1 MTANAETYDV
11 VVVGGGPAGSTAAN
25 DLAKD
30 GRKVVLL
37 DRAGRIKPCGGAIP
51 PRAIRDFAIPDHM
64 IVAKISSARMISPS
78 DHEVDMPID
87 GGYVGM
93 VDRAE
98 FDEWLR
104 KRAADNGA
112 ERRTGLFKRFTRDD
126 SGINTVHY
134 EERQPDGT
142 MTEQTVRAR
151 AIIGADGAVSAVAR
165 QFLPDADRVPFVFAY
180 HEIIKAP
187 QPDHAAAYE
196 GRRCDVYYQGKV
208 SPDFYGWVFP
218 HGDTVSI
225 GTGSMHK
232 GFSLRD
238 SVAELRKATGLDQ
251 LETIRKEGAPI
262 PLHPLP
268 RWDDGHSVLLAGDA
282 AGVVAPASGEGIYYA
297 LLGGRLA
304 ADAVGEF
311 LETGDAA
318 ALASARKRFMRANG
332 TVFWIL
338 GLMQKYWYSSDKRR
352 EQFVNICRD
361 ADVQKLTW
369 DAYMNKKLVRAK
381 PIAHVRIF
389 FKNLA
394 HMAGLASA

>member
-11 VVVGGGPAGSTAAN
+11 VVVGGGPAGATAAN
-25 DLAKD
+25 DLVKD
-30 GRKVVLL
+30 GRTVVLL

-104 KRAADNGA
+104 TRAADNGA

-126 SGINTVHY
+126 SGVNTIYY

-142 MTEQTVRAR
+142 TIEQTVRAR

-187 QPDHAAAYE
+187 QPGQAAYE
-196 GRRCDVYYQGKV
+196 GARCDVYYQGKV

-218 HGDTVSI
+218 HGDTVSV

-238 SVAELRKATGLDQ
+238 SVGELRKATGLDQ
-251 LETIRKEGAPI
+251 LETIRREGAPI

-311 LETGDAA
+311 LETGDVA
-318 ALASARKRFMRANG
+318 ALTLARKRFMRANG

-338 GLMQKYWYSSDKRR
+338 GMMQKYWYSSDKRR

-361 ADVQKLTW
+361 VDVQKLTW

-381 PIAHVRIF
+381 PFAHVRIF

-394 HMAGLASA
+394 HMTGLASA